1 MPRARFFKAETNSSQ
16 VQQSFINVGGE
27 QFHAAAVALIDYFK
41 RSPRINDDTLK
52 KYWSVSTFIFQ
63 NTFPANLI

>member
-1 MPRARFFKAETNSSQ
+1 MPRARFFKAETNSSH

-41 RSPRINDDTLK
+41 RSRALMMIL
-52 KYWSVSTFIFQ
+52 
-63 NTFPANLI
+63 